1 MRQPAA
7 GTAVFEEKSVWK
19 VLMKIAPPVMLA
31 QLIQALY
38 NIVDSF
44 FVGKYSGDGLTA
56 LSIIFPVQLVITA
69 IAVGTGVGVNTQMS
83 RQYARGEKVEE
94 TAGTGTALALIS
106 WAAFALTSTLLMRP
120 YVMTSATAPEAI
132 EYAVQYG
139 TIVCVGSIGVFLEG
153 IWTKVHQA
161 AGNMRRPMLAQVVG
175 AMTNIV
181 LDPILIF
188 GAGPIP
194 SLGVAGAAYATV
206 AGQFVAA
213 AITFGH
219 GFYRPPGKGQ
229 MLPCVKAIYRL
240 GYPSILMQALYTV
253 YIMVLNI
260 ILAGFSDEAVTVLGL
275 YYKLQSFFFIPLGGL
290 QTCIVPLLSYTYAKQ
305 DYGRCQ
311 KITKDA
317 MIFAGIF
324 MMVGTLCFEGI
335 PGPMIRIFST
345 EQEVLDIGIHA
356 FHIIGISFVPSVVSL
371 MFPVFFQAIGAA
383 VPSVLLSLTRQLF
396 CLIPIF
402 WGMSLLGLEYTWL
415 AFPLAEVIT
424 GALGVALYL
433 KQIHEWKAENH
444 APLETT
450 WKGESKMKM
459 ITAIINKKDVNEVC
473 GALTRAGFYFTK
485 MSSTGGFLTAGNAT
499 LLIGTQAEKVQEAI
513 SVIREHCSRREEPI
527 PSTVKMGA
535 TGPDVPAKVVVGGA
549 TVFVSDVEEFEKI

>member
-139 TIVCVGSIGVFLEG
+139 TIVCVGSISVFLEG

-161 AGNMRRPMLAQVVG
+161 AGNMRRPMLAQVAG

-253 YIMVLNI
+253 YIMALNI
-260 ILAGFSDEAVTVLGL
+260 ILAGFSDEAVTVL
-275 YYKLQSFFFIPLGGL
+275 
-290 QTCIVPLLSYTYAKQ
+290 
-305 DYGRCQ
+305 
-311 KITKDA
+311 
-317 MIFAGIF
+317 
-324 MMVGTLCFEGI
+324 
-335 PGPMIRIFST
+335 
-345 EQEVLDIGIHA
+345 
-356 FHIIGISFVPSVVSL
+356 
-371 MFPVFFQAIGAA
+371 
-383 VPSVLLSLTRQLF
+383 
-396 CLIPIF
+396 
-402 WGMSLLGLEYTWL
+402 
-415 AFPLAEVIT
+415 
-424 GALGVALYL
+424 
-433 KQIHEWKAENH
+433 
-444 APLETT
+444 
-450 WKGESKMKM
+450 
-459 ITAIINKKDVNEVC
+459 
-473 GALTRAGFYFTK
+473 
-485 MSSTGGFLTAGNAT
+485 
-499 LLIGTQAEKVQEAI
+499 
-513 SVIREHCSRREEPI
+513 
-527 PSTVKMGA
+527 
-535 TGPDVPAKVVVGGA
+535 
-549 TVFVSDVEEFEKI
+549 